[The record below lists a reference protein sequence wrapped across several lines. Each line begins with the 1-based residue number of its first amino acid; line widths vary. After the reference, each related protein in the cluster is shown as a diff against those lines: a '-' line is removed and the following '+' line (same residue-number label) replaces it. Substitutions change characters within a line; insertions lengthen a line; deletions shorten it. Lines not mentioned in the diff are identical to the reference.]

1 MMKRTVA
8 IGSWLC
14 AAALFCTA
22 AGQQQ
27 GKTNEDKTNSGKTPV
42 FVADS
47 YSSDGLAKGGTRPQ
61 IVEAIKTFG
70 ERCSD
75 MAVTL
80 KQDQAEYVVLLEHD
94 GKRKVGRKRNRVAVV
109 DRSGRV
115 IYSHSTRT
123 LGNAVQDGCRA
134 IREAKSQGA
143 KTIQQAA
150 YR

>member
-1 MMKRTVA
+1 MIKRRLS

-14 AAALFCTA
+14 AVALICTA
-22 AGQQQ
+22 ADQLQA
-27 GKTNEDKTNSGKTPV
+27 KTDESKTNSEKTWV

-47 YSSDGLAKGGTRPQ
+47 YSNDGLAKGGTRPH

-70 ERCSD
+70 ARCGD

-94 GKRKVGRKRNRVAVV
+94 GNRKIGRKRNKVAVV
-109 DRSGRV
+109 NRNGRV

-123 LGNAVQDGCRA
+123 LGNAVQDSCRT
-134 IREAKSQGA
+134 IREAKSHGA
-143 KTIQQAA
+143 KTTQQAA

>member
-1 MMKRTVA
+1 
-8 IGSWLC
+8 
-14 AAALFCTA
+14 
-22 AGQQQ
+22 
-27 GKTNEDKTNSGKTPV
+27 
-42 FVADS
+42 
-47 YSSDGLAKGGTRPQ
+47 
-61 IVEAIKTFG
+61 
-70 ERCSD
+70 
-75 MAVTL
+75 
-80 KQDQAEYVVLLEHD
+80 VVLLERD
-94 GKRKVGRKRNRVAVV
+94 GKREVGGERNRVAVV

>member
-1 MMKRTVA
+1 
-8 IGSWLC
+8 
-14 AAALFCTA
+14 
-22 AGQQQ
+22 
-27 GKTNEDKTNSGKTPV
+27 
-42 FVADS
+42 
-47 YSSDGLAKGGTRPQ
+47 
-61 IVEAIKTFG
+61 
-70 ERCSD
+70 

-123 LGNAVQDGCRA
+123 LGNAVQDSCRA

-143 KTIQQAA
+143 KTTQQAA